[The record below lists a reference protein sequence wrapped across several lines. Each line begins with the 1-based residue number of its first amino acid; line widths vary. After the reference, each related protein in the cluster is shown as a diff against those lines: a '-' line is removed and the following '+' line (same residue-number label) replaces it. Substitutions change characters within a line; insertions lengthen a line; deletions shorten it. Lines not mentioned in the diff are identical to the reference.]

1 MAQSLGQD
9 SATFWYVGYGSL
21 MNRQTR
27 ASVMRII
34 PITLKG
40 FRREWS
46 YRNWGA
52 AASAEQG
59 AVDAGLTAR
68 LSPST
73 ALNVAQQDDAQ
84 MCAVLVEESL
94 DNLPSLDLRESG
106 YDRLSLR
113 QTQIEPIAT
122 GQEVTWTQDQDFF
135 IYQSKAAN
143 HHLADEDYPILQS
156 YVDVVISGILDHFSS
171 EAAIEFV
178 RSCGG
183 FDRPIYNDRAMPIY
197 PRALS
202 LSAEELGMIDAILA
216 AR

>member
-1 MAQSLGQD
+1 MAQSPGQD
-9 SATFWYVGYGSL
+9 GATFWCVGYGSL

-27 ASVMRII
+27 ASMMRII

-46 YRNWGA
+46 YRNWGST
-52 AASAEQG
+52 ASVEQMQRK
-59 AVDAGLTAR
+59 AGF
-68 LSPST
+68 SPST
-73 ALNVAQQDDAQ
+73 ALNVVQQDDAQ

-94 DNLPSLDLRESG
+94 DSLPSLDLRESG

-113 QTQIEPIAT
+113 QTQIEPIVSS
-122 GQEVTWTQDQDFF
+122 QEVTWTQDQDFF
-135 IYQSKAAN
+135 IYQSKVVN

-156 YVDVVISGILDHFSS
+156 YVDVVISGILSHFSS
-171 EAAIEFV
+171 ETAVEFV

-183 FDRPIYNDRAMPIY
+183 FDRPIYNDRAEPIY

-202 LSAEELGMIDAILA
+202 LSTEELGMIDAILA